1 MKKISLFL
9 LLSVFVLALNIFA
22 ENGYDGGPARLLSMG
37 GPEIT
42 VADESNQLDLYGEG
56 FTPGIFM
63 RPQTSFVAIYPEFDV
78 YTYNTN
84 GDVYSKRS

>member
-42 VADESNQLDLYGEG
+42 VADDPTSLTFTAKALHPG
-56 FTPGIFM
+56 F
-63 RPQTSFVAIYPEFDV
+63 S
-78 YTYNTN
+78 
-84 GDVYSKRS
+84 